1 MRDWHILG
9 MHEKSPVLPAG
20 VAFGHANFRFFMAA
34 RFLVILALE
43 MQALAVAWQVY
54 GLTRRPLD
62 LGLVGLAQF
71 LPAILLFLVSGHAAD
86 HFPRERIVLLCSLV
100 FSLCSLGLV
109 TLALRGIRS
118 AFPIYAVLLLT
129 GAVRAFNGPAGQSL
143 LPLLV
148 PGAHFQNAVTWN
160 ASLIQTGMLVGPVVG
175 GAIYAAAGSPVPVYL
190 CSAAAFLAG
199 FLSVARIKVPR
210 VERPPSAASLAI
222 VLDGLRY
229 MRRNKLVLGATSLD
243 LFAVLL
249 GGAVALLP
257 VYARDVLK
265 IGASGLGLLRCAP
278 GAGAVLM
285 ALVVAHYPLRRRAGV
300 KMLACVF
307 GFGIFIVVFGL
318 SRNLWLSL
326 VALFLTGA
334 LDMVSVIVR
343 QTLVQVATPDHMRGR
358 VSAVNSLFIGASNEV
373 GQFESGVTAQ
383 WFGTVPAVLI
393 GGIGTML
400 VVLLWARLFPSL
412 RRVDDLTAVGPG
424 D

>member
-1 MRDWHILG
+1 MQA
-9 MHEKSPVLPAG
+9 KSPALPAG
-20 VAFGHANFRFFMAA
+20 AAFGHANFRFFMAA

-86 HFPRERIVLLCSLV
+86 HFPRERIVLLCSLM

-109 TLALRGIRS
+109 WLTVSGLRS
-118 AFPIYAVLLLT
+118 VNPIYAVLLLT

-148 PGAHFQNAVTWN
+148 PGPHFQNAVTWN

-175 GAIYAAAGSPVPVYL
+175 GAIHAAAGSPVPVYL
-190 CSAAAFLAG
+190 SSAAAFLAG
-199 FLSVARIKVPR
+199 FLSLSRLRVPR
-210 VERPPSAASLAI
+210 IERPPAGASLAM

-229 MRRNKLVLGATSLD
+229 IRRNKLVLGATSLD

-278 GAGAVLM
+278 GAGAVVM

-307 GFGIFIVVFGL
+307 GFGVFIVVFGL
-318 SRNLWLSL
+318 SRSLWLSL

-343 QTLVQVATPDHMRGR
+343 QTLVQVVTPDHMRGR

-383 WFGTVPAVLI
+383 WFGTVPAVII
-393 GGIGTML
+393 GGVGTML

-412 RRVDDLTAVGPG
+412 RRVDDLTTAGPG
-424 D
+424 S